1 MKILAI
7 NPGSTSTKIAV
18 FEDDK
23 EIFKKS
29 LVHTAEE
36 LKDFKNNNDQIPYR
50 KQMILDALQ
59 ENGLSLSDIDGF
71 AARGGGQCSHVGG
84 TYRVNERMV
93 QEAHDEIYASHPAL
107 LGCQI
112 AFMFEKETGK
122 PSFMVNSPATDEM
135 RQIARL
141 TGIKGVYRICYSHA
155 LNQKE
160 AARRYAESVGKAYED
175 LNLIVCHIGGGISV
189 TAHEKGKM
197 VDTNDI
203 LNGDGP
209 MAPTRTG
216 SIPAVDMIH
225 LSFSG
230 KTEKELMKFVRSQGG
245 LSDHLGTFDA
255 REVVERIKNGDIYA
269 KNVYDAMIYQIG
281 KYAGSMYAAMNCQ
294 LDGIVFT
301 GGMAHD
307 TYLVDRLK
315 KQIGAMAPVA
325 VLPGEFE
332 MEALAHGAYDA
343 LLRHN
348 AFEYTGIP
356 VWTEKQL
363 YETL

>member
-1 MKILAI
+1 M
-7 NPGSTSTKIAV
+7 
-18 FEDDK
+18 
-23 EIFKKS
+23 
-29 LVHTAEE
+29 
-36 LKDFKNNNDQIPYR
+36 
-50 KQMILDALQ
+50 
-59 ENGLSLSDIDGF
+59 
-71 AARGGGQCSHVGG
+71 GGI
-84 TYRVNERMV
+84 YRVNERMV

-122 PSFMVNSPATDEM
+122 PAFMVNSPATDEM

-197 VDTNDI
+197 VDSNDI

-245 LSDHLGTFDA
+245 LSDHLGTDVYKRQA
-255 REVVERIKNGDIYA
+255 QINAAGDHSVVIQGPGAMGHKERLVTTGLYTF
-269 KNVYDAMIYQIG
+269 
-281 KYAGSMYAAMNCQ
+281 AGSMGC
-294 LDGIVFT
+294 D
-301 GGMAHD
+301 
-307 TYLVDRLK
+307 
-315 KQIGAMAPVA
+315 
-325 VLPGEFE
+325 
-332 MEALAHGAYDA
+332 DA
-343 LLRHN
+343 
-348 AFEYTGIP
+348 EVYTGS
-356 VWTEKQL
+356 VETVMNASFAKQM
-363 YETL
+363 